1 MHNRRAPAAS
11 SRDESKRMMELSGPS
26 QPPAAGGKP
35 KQLVVLLHGY
45 GSNGDDLISLA
56 PFFAQALPEAEFIS
70 PNALFPCEISPMG
83 FQWFGFEDRTPEM
96 LLGGARLA
104 AETLDR
110 FLDAELAKRSL
121 ADRDLALVGFSQG
134 TMMSL
139 HVGPRRPNQIGG
151 ILGFSGSLIAPQLL
165 AGEIKS
171 QPPIFLVHGTAD
183 QVVPFGA
190 LAQAEQ
196 ALRDAGIQVETESR
210 PGLPHSI
217 DQAGAQK
224 GALFLRRCFGA
235 APAPQ

>member
-1 MHNRRAPAAS
+1 
-11 SRDESKRMMELSGPS
+11 MMELSGPS
-26 QPPAAGGKP
+26 HPPAAGGKP

-56 PFFAQALPEAEFIS
+56 PFFAQALPEAEFLS
-70 PNALFPCEISPMG
+70 PNAPFPCEISPMG
-83 FQWFGFEDRTPEM
+83 FQWFGFEDRTPDM

-104 AETLDR
+104 AEILDR

-139 HVGPRRPNQIGG
+139 HVGLRRPDRIGG
-151 ILGFSGSLIAPQLL
+151 ILGFSGSLIAPHLL

-171 QPPIFLVHGTAD
+171 RPPVFLVHGTAD
-183 QVVPFGA
+183 QVVPYGA
-190 LAQAEQ
+190 LAQAEK
-196 ALRDAGIQVETESR
+196 ALRDAGIPVETESR

-217 DQAGAQK
+217 DQFGAQK
-224 GALFLRRCFGA
+224 GALFLRKCFAA
-235 APAPQ
+235 APAPR

>member
-1 MHNRRAPAAS
+1 
-11 SRDESKRMMELSGPS
+11 MMELSGS
-26 QPPAAGGKP
+26 SHAPASGGKA

-56 PFFAQALPEAEFIS
+56 PFFAQALPEAEFMS
-70 PNALFPCEISPMG
+70 PNAPFPCEISAFG
-83 FQWFGFEDRTPEM
+83 FQWFGFEDRTPDM

-104 AETLDR
+104 AEILDR
-110 FLDAELAKRSL
+110 FLDAELTRRGL

-139 HVGPRRPNQIGG
+139 HVGLRRPNQIAG

-165 AGEIKS
+165 AGELKS
-171 QPPIFLVHGTAD
+171 KPPVFLVHGTAD

-190 LAQAEQ
+190 LAQAEK
-196 ALRDAGIQVETESR
+196 ALRDAGVPIETESR

-217 DQAGAQK
+217 DQIGAQR
-224 GALFLRRCFGA
+224 GALFLRRCFNA
-235 APAPQ
+235 APAVE

>member
-1 MHNRRAPAAS
+1 
-11 SRDESKRMMELSGPS
+11 MELSGS
-26 QPPAAGGKP
+26 SHAPASGGKA

-56 PFFAQALPEAEFIS
+56 PFFAQALPEAEFMS
-70 PNALFPCEISPMG
+70 PNAPFPCEISAFG
-83 FQWFGFEDRTPEM
+83 FQWFGFEDRTPDM

-104 AETLDR
+104 AEILDR
-110 FLDAELAKRSL
+110 FLDAELTRRGL

-139 HVGPRRPNQIGG
+139 HVGLRRPNQIAG

-165 AGEIKS
+165 AGELKS
-171 QPPIFLVHGTAD
+171 KPPVFLVHGTAD

-190 LAQAEQ
+190 LAQAEK
-196 ALRDAGIQVETESR
+196 ALRDAGVPIETESR

-217 DQAGAQK
+217 DQIGAQR
-224 GALFLRRCFGA
+224 GALFLRRCFNA
-235 APAPQ
+235 APAVE